1 MKISLKKKLRKIMW
15 VLLSAIVIIIA
26 AVMIFINQK
35 SFGKAPS
42 GERLERIKKSP
53 NYRDGTFQ
61 NQNPTPNF
69 SSDKGFTGVLY
80 DFFFKKVKDLRPS
93 KDIPTIKTN
102 LNGLGTEDA
111 LVWMG
116 HSSLYM
122 QVAGKKFLVDPVLV
136 SASPLSAFNKAFNGA
151 AAYQPR
157 DLPDADILILTH
169 DHWDH
174 LDYET
179 MISLKDRVGQVICPL
194 GVGEHLE
201 YWGFDKKKIVELDW
215 DEQTSVD
222 GFTIT
227 ALPARHFSGRGLTRN
242 KSLWAS
248 FMIQS
253 PTGGNIYLGG
263 DSGYDSHY
271 TAIKQRF
278 GAIDLA
284 ILENGQ
290 YNDAWKYIHLVPEDL
305 VKAVKELNPKRLFTV
320 HNSKYALAMHAW
332 SEPLENI
339 SKAAEKDS
347 IHLMT
352 PMIGEVVHLKD
363 TLQTFK
369 KWWQ

>member
-1 MKISLKKKLRKIMW
+1 MW

-53 NYRDGTFQ
+53 NYRDGAFQ
-61 NQNPTPNF
+61 NQSPTPNF

-93 KDIPTIKTN
+93 KDIPTIKTD

-116 HSSLYM
+116 HSALYM

-151 AAYQPR
+151 STYQPE
-157 DLPDADILILTH
+157 DLPNADVLILTH

-179 MISLKDRVGQVICPL
+179 MINLKDRVSKVICPL

-201 YWGFDKKKIVELDW
+201 YWGFDKNKIVELDW
-215 DEQTSVD
+215 NEQTSVD
-222 GFTIT
+222 GFIIT

-248 FMIQS
+248 FMLQS
-253 PTGGNIYLGG
+253 PAGGNIYLGG

-278 GAIDLA
+278 GTIDLA

-290 YNDAWKYIHLVPEDL
+290 YNDAWRYIHLVPEDL

-363 TLQTFK
+363 TLQIFK
-369 KWWQ
+369 KWWQQD